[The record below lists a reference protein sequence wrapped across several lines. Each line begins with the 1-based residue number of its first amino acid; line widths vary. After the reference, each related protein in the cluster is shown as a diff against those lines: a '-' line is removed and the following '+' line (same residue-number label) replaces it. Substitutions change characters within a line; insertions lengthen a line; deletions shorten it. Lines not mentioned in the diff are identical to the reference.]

1 MKGNKMIYSD
11 RNVLSRKY
19 IQYYKQCF
27 WEHHMMQ
34 MHKLFRSNC
43 KSSKSGFKLNAVL
56 DNKDITTEQCICVSY
71 DGNTSESYFP

>member
-1 MKGNKMIYSD
+1 
-11 RNVLSRKY
+11 
-19 IQYYKQCF
+19 
-27 WEHHMMQ
+27 MMQ